1 VKSFILYFLFSQ
13 SVVFADEVHQLAE
26 DVIHVVEK
34 SPGGDPIAES
44 EGKFHLT
51 KPQADLVI
59 TYSKVNKDIADNKLI
74 AGPQPPT
81 SCQAPTAP
89 IPDPT
94 QPTPIIAPHVGI
106 IAITEPTPEPELT
119 PIIFDPN
126 PIIEKP
132 IPHEPVALHLS
143 PVEQVYAKLL
153 DTPKDWQKILQE
165 NKDKLSSD
173 EKISLVGLLGGAFDK
188 HYNHARADDPNSPG
202 YVNTQELL
210 TSVATN
216 SIGGICRDVA
226 LAQTQM
232 LETLGFKNNY
242 SVSYLDYV
250 GRHTTVITTDP
261 TTGKIVKFNYNE
273 VTGAASGSGTEALAQ
288 NTTLADVGIH
298 YKVYDTKGSPVVQV
312 PSELGQILS
321 ETTGVKDREFNAKNY
336 NLNKVSF
343 EQNGI
348 YGNFFSG
355 NTSSGVAVS
364 GVALYSLSETE
375 HLKTHAGLS
384 VSQADGN
391 RGTVTVSASNIYA
404 SAGFEAQSSKIKL
417 GRVEASVYG
426 GSDVGVIRA
435 DASETYN
442 SSGAVLKGKP
452 IIDMTVAGF
461 LGLKAEGKTSDGKT
475 TIENN
480 TYINMYP
487 DYTNVASVD
496 KEMVAKNSVIV
507 DTKMV
512 HQLDN
517 EDKSILVRTALIFRN
532 YGSSAVLEAGITNKA
547 DKTRFLAGY
556 RTPLTSDQPSFL
568 PGATTSG
575 YVRGEK
581 ELTKK
586 VTLILEYEEGAGR
599 SSTRAGIE
607 GKFD

>member
-1 VKSFILYFLFSQ
+1 VKSFILYILFSQ
-13 SVVFADEVHQLAE
+13 SIVLADEVHQLAE
-26 DVIHVVEK
+26 DVIHIVER
-34 SPGGDPIAES
+34 SPGGDPIGES
-44 EGKFHLT
+44 KGKFHLT
-51 KPQADLVI
+51 KPQADLVF
-59 TYSKVNKDIADNKLI
+59 TYSKVNKDIADNKLV
-74 AGPQPPT
+74 AGPQQPT
-81 SCQAPTAP
+81 SCQAPSAP
-89 IPDPT
+89 IPDLT

-119 PIIFDPN
+119 SPIFFDPG
-126 PIIEKP
+126 PQP
-132 IPHEPVALHLS
+132 TPHEPDVLHLS
-143 PVEQVYAKLL
+143 LVDQVYAKLL
-153 DTPKDWQKILQE
+153 DTPKDWQKILQA

-173 EKISLVGLLGGAFDK
+173 EKISLVGRLGGAFDM

-202 YVNTQELL
+202 YVNIQELL

-216 SIGGICRDVA
+216 KIGGICRDVA

-242 SVSYLDYV
+242 SVTYLDYV

-298 YKVYDTKGSPVVQV
+298 YKIYDTKGAPVVQV

-343 EQNGI
+343 EKNGI

-364 GVALYSLSETE
+364 GVALYSLSESE
-375 HLKTHAGLS
+375 HLKTHVGLS

-391 RGTVTVSASNIYA
+391 RGSVAVSASNIYA
-404 SAGFEAQSSKIKL
+404 SAGFEVQSSTIKL
-417 GRVEASVYG
+417 GQVEASIYG
-426 GSDVGVIRA
+426 GTDVGVIRA

-452 IIDMTVAGF
+452 INDMTVAGF
-461 LGLKAEGKTSDGKT
+461 LGLKAVGKTSDGKT

-496 KEMVAKNSVIV
+496 KQMIVKNSVIV
-507 DTKMV
+507 DTKVV

-517 EDKSILVRTALIFRN
+517 EDQSILVRTALVFRN
-532 YGSSAVLEAGITNKA
+532 YGSSAVLEAGIADKG
-547 DKTRFLAGY
+547 DKTRLLAGY

-586 VTLILEYEEGAGR
+586 VTLILEYEDGAGG
-599 SSTRAGIE
+599 SSARAGIE